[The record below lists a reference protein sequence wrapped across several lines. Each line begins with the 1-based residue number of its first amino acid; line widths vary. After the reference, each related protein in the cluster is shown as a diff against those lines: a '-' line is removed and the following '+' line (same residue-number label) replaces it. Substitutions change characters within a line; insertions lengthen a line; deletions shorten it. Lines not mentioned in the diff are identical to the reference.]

1 MREPTVSNN
10 WNNPIFCYV
19 IYELTDRS
27 VNRNFFADVSGIP
40 IKFLISIAMESP
52 RRALKTGM
60 YRWRGYRFINGY
72 VRWPGYEFLNRVHN
86 LTI

>member
-1 MREPTVSNN
+1 MHEPTVWDN
-10 WNNPIFCYV
+10 WNNPTFCYV

-27 VNRNFFADVSGIP
+27 VIRSFFANVSGIP

-52 RRALKTGM
+52 RLALKTGM
-60 YRWRGYRFINGY
+60 YRWRGYGFINGY
-72 VRWPGYEFLNRVHN
+72 VRWPGYGFLNRVYN